1 MGSYKSEPAAQS
13 GEHMETIQKQTFKA
27 ALEDFIA
34 EVNRVRNKNQESFS
48 RLAQGSSFI
57 DFTIGPKYT
66 RLMSGD
72 ATGGRT
78 YYGFVRNQDGAVLYA
93 GGPKPFIGKSEATT
107 VRGNIFDSTTWAGC
121 IGPYG
126 VLTLS
131 RR

>member
-1 MGSYKSEPAAQS
+1 
-13 GEHMETIQKQTFKA
+13 METTQKQTFDA

-34 EVNRVRNKNQESFS
+34 EVERVTNKTHAGDSV
-48 RLAQGSSFI
+48 RLYVTHIEASA
-57 DFTIGPKYT
+57 GPKYT
-66 RLMSGD
+66 KLMRVE
-72 ATGGRT
+72 TGPQGYKGSS
-78 YYGFVRNQDGAVLYA
+78 YYGFIRNSDGAVLYA

-107 VRGNIFDSTTWAGC
+107 VRGNIFDASTWERC